1 MSRID
6 IVIPCAGRG
15 DDLMRLLSSLYA
27 ECAASIALHVE
38 SITVTDDRHSDALR
52 DRVRTAFPSVR
63 YVTGPARGPA
73 VNRNHG
79 AGFGD
84 AEWVLFLDDDCYL
97 AGDLLQA
104 YARCIEAAPQA
115 EVFEGAIHPVGERPN
130 GNHHAPLNTTGGYLW
145 SCNLLIQRQVF
156 HAVGRFD
163 EEFPFACLEDC
174 DLMDRLKARQA
185 VIMFAVDAV
194 VCHPWRSIS
203 EREVSRAIIS
213 HAIYGQ
219 KHPEFVAGWNLM
231 HLLRALRGRARLYR
245 LGRFSSIPWTQY
257 RTVGFDL
264 IAPLMVYAVMRV
276 PPLRQALFDRY
287 RNRPA

>member
-1 MSRID
+1 
-6 IVIPCAGRG
+6 
-15 DDLMRLLSSLYA
+15 
-27 ECAASIALHVE
+27 
-38 SITVTDDRHSDALR
+38 
-52 DRVRTAFPSVR
+52 
-63 YVTGPARGPA
+63 
-73 VNRNHG
+73 
-79 AGFGD
+79 
-84 AEWVLFLDDDCYL
+84 
-97 AGDLLQA
+97 
-104 YARCIEAAPQA
+104 
-115 EVFEGAIHPVGERPN
+115 
-130 GNHHAPLNTTGGYLW
+130 
-145 SCNLLIQRQVF
+145 
-156 HAVGRFD
+156 
-163 EEFPFACLEDC
+163 
-174 DLMDRLKARQA
+174 MDRLKARHA
-185 VIMFAVDAV
+185 VITFAVDAV